1 MVEIANKS
9 CFFYNFS
16 AKYRLLS
23 LGVKEEMPDTMVTMV
38 EMSDTMV
45 TMAEMLDT
53 MVTMVEILDTMVT
66 MAEMPDTM
74 VTMVEMPD
82 TMVRARP
89 RRKVVEIQSVVVSS
103 IAGLLTLT

>member
-1 MVEIANKS
+1 MVEIANKR

-45 TMAEMLDT
+45 TMAEM
-53 MVTMVEILDTMVT
+53 
-66 MAEMPDTM
+66 PDTM
-74 VTMVEMPD
+74 VT
-82 TMVRARP
+82 ARP
-89 RRKVVEIQSVVVSS
+89 RRKVGIQSAGVPS
-103 IAGLLTLT
+103 ITGLLTLT

>member
-38 EMSDTMV
+38 EM
-45 TMAEMLDT
+45 
-53 MVTMVEILDTMVT
+53 
-66 MAEMPDTM
+66 
-74 VTMVEMPD
+74 PD
-82 TMVRARP
+82 TMVRDRP